1 MTFLGGFQ
9 DCQVSYSPQIIYPQT
24 PPTSSLGKP
33 WFSQT
38 SSTWSNRALLWMRN
52 PKLAPTC
59 CFLHHSQY
67 CSAKEKVLMEG
78 LIDFYQNSFN
88 AVHGLTFLF
97 KALTVVLFHPADPA
111 IMYVEIP
118 L

>member
-24 PPTSSLGKP
+24 PSTSSLGKP

-38 SSTWSNRALLWMRN
+38 SSTWSERALLWMGSS
-52 PKLAPTC
+52 KLASYLLFSPSFTVLLC
-59 CFLHHSQY
+59 QGEGSHGGFDRFLPKTFH
-67 CSAKEKVLMEG
+67 
-78 LIDFYQNSFN
+78 

-97 KALTVVLFHPADPA
+97 RALAFVLFHPADTA
-111 IMYVEIP
+111 TMCMEIP